1 MKLYE
6 LTGSYAVLQQK
17 IEDGADSE
25 ALAETLEALEGAIE
39 EKVEGIYK
47 VRQNLQAMID
57 ALDAEEKRLAERKK
71 SLKNELER
79 LKEYTVQQLSKTGI
93 QRVKTKIGTVSIK
106 NSQPSLELTVKPKDL
121 PEWVRER
128 FCEIDWKL
136 KREPFKK
143 YLLEHPD
150 ETPEGVRVVAD
161 KLTVQFR

>member
-71 SLKNELER
+71 SLK
-79 LKEYTVQQLSKTGI
+79 
-93 QRVKTKIGTVSIK
+93 
-106 NSQPSLELTVKPKDL
+106 KD
-121 PEWVRER
+121 WS
-128 FCEIDWKL
+128 
-136 KREPFKK
+136 
-143 YLLEHPD
+143 
-150 ETPEGVRVVAD
+150 G
-161 KLTVQFR
+161 